1 MWRLLSSRCFHSS
14 AVSFPFLPSLL
25 VRSSLVVLEE
35 DGLLVVLDEPAGAEL
50 EVLPALDF
58 SLPDLGEVPPESED
72 LAGDKV
78 D

>member
-1 MWRLLSSRCFHSS
+1 M
-14 AVSFPFLPSLL
+14 VSFPSLPSLL
-25 VRSSLVVLEE
+25 VRSSLVVPEE
-35 DGLLVVLDEPAGAEL
+35 DGLLVILDEPVGAEL